1 MTMEWVNAN
10 WPLVIIG
17 AVALLLILLFVFLA
31 RRKTRITLDDD
42 GVRDVLDEGAAPAA
56 RNQALIDS
64 PASTLSPAAALAN
77 KEAAASEPLVAER
90 PSAQEAPTKTAPSAG
105 QAAAGQAAAGDD
117 LTRIKGVGNKLSAML
132 TELGI
137 TSFAQIA
144 DWTQADIDRIDPQLG
159 RFAGRIE
166 RDQWVKQAK
175 YLAKDDTVGFA
186 KEFGRLE

>member
-90 PSAQEAPTKTAPSAG
+90 PSAQETPTKTAPS
-105 QAAAGQAAAGDD
+105 AGQAAAGDD
-117 LTRIKGVGNKLSAML
+117 LTRIKGVGKKLSAML